1 LKEPD
6 LEQDWRFHCYGEP
19 KPERKP
25 FQLLFKNIQ
34 ELEILHNSQESPNS
48 EHWFFLYPSV
58 SSFVLWWFTCNRV
71 CEIFTSLEEPA
82 MLRVREPRC
91 SIYNSFLYA
100 SVSSFVLW
108 CSLAIEFVRFLHRRR
123 SPPCCV
129 LESRVVLFTTL
140 FFTLRFLLSF
150 CGVHLQ
156 TSLSDF
162 YIVRGAHHICCVLE
176 SRVVLFT
183 SCSVGW
189 VIATQSSQRIE
200 LNTFASFRSMLGS
213 SGVRTRCFFE
223 WVSGEGGSC
232 RYLLTFHFPCFTDTM
247 P

>member
-1 LKEPD
+1 MEPESEFVSLKEPD

-129 LESRVVLFTTL
+129 LESRVVLFT
-140 FFTLRFLLSF
+140 
-150 CGVHLQ
+150 
-156 TSLSDF
+156 
-162 YIVRGAHHICCVLE
+162 
-176 SRVVLFT
+176 